1 MSIMVTLTIT
11 TCTFHSGVRHELV
24 SRQLPTPIMADSAG
38 SSGGNSSIGLKAS
51 PLVVTREPQANTSIR
66 GATTNAYG
74 SLLYE
79 R

>member
-11 TCTFHSGVRHELV
+11 T
-24 SRQLPTPIMADSAG
+24 IMADSAG
-38 SSGGNSSIGLKAS
+38 SSGCNSSIGPKAS